1 MYLTEI
7 RKKVGFRVFML
18 LVVGLATVGCVQDT
32 NDRIGSIYEA
42 KADPTEENILK
53 IRESLDDPEG
63 GVRAT
68 AINALV
74 GIGVPDSAKIALEG
88 LEDED
93 GFVRRI
99 SAKLLGDV
107 GDPANVE
114 ILVKLMLE
122 DDDPAVRQASAE
134 SLEKLGGDAAV
145 EGLIAGLEDPMKGVR
160 LAAARGIRSVDP
172 AAAIPEMARLALED
186 PIWEIRVQAARA
198 LGTTGDPAVLPVLEK
213 ALEDEDKNVS
223 AAAANALAVHEAVTA
238 MDRGALE

>member
-1 MYLTEI
+1 MYLAEVM
-7 RKKVGFRVFML
+7 KKVSFRLFVL
-18 LVVGLATVGCVQDT
+18 LVIGLAAVGCVQDT

-42 KADPTEENILK
+42 QSDPTEANILE
-53 IRESLDDPEG
+53 IRQFLDDPDG
-63 GVRAT
+63 GVRAR

-74 GIGVPDSAKIALEG
+74 GLGVPDSATLALEG
-88 LEDED
+88 LKDVD

-114 ILVKLMLE
+114 VLVKLMLE
-122 DDDPAVRQASAE
+122 DVDPAARQASAE
-134 SLEKLGGDAAV
+134 SLEKLGGAAAV
-145 EGLIAGLEDPMKGVR
+145 EGLILGLQDPMKGVR
-160 LAAARGIRSVDP
+160 LAAARGIRIVDP
-172 AAAIPEMARLALED
+172 AAAIPQMARLALED